1 MDKEYY
7 YNQATKMR
15 EKVSG
20 TPSTPKAEP
29 SKPQER
35 KKLFGIDLGNLFGGG
50 TILGG
55 EGFTKDHII
64 IIALIILLFHEKAD
78 KKLIG
83 ALVFLL
89 F

>member
-7 YNQATKMR
+7 YNQAAQMR
-15 EKVSG
+15 DK
-20 TPSTPKAEP
+20 STPVPKEP
-29 SKPQER
+29 PSQKPKQNS
-35 KKLFGIDLGNLFGGG
+35 FGLDLTNLFGGNL
-50 TILGG
+50 LGG
-55 EGFTKDHII
+55 LFGGGFTKDHII

>member
-7 YNQATKMR
+7 YNQAAQMR
-15 EKVSG
+15 QQA
-20 TPSTPKAEP
+20 TPVPKEP
-29 SKPQER
+29 PSHKPKQN
-35 KKLFGIDLGNLFGGG
+35 LFGLDLTNLFGGG
-50 TILGG
+50 LFGGAGLG
-55 EGFTKDHII
+55 KDHII